1 MFLSLNTKHCFPCS
15 SVWYFSQNS
24 CTRRE
29 VKCRKIFLSSQV
41 WNREYLYKNQF
52 TWPILF
58 NFSVNTA
65 GDLCLVKTVPFCSLA
80 SLPLDFADRSQSPVH
95 DFILCCHR
103 DKQQHK
109 LTQVHCRI
117 NDSKTTLLG
126 QTQLMPTNACTTK
139 YCAEKELRRKIRAEN
154 PFLHATNV
162 LFLNTQAASSVMRC
176 TILFLPVTFK
186 VDHSKWEEKPPLT
199 QLQVSGL
206 FPLKCGFLLQRF
218 PSLKPLQELQPSV
231 LHAAKIKPLSMK
243 SPSQQ
248 TWGRSGAH
256 QGQANS
262 TNLPITHIMQHTH

>member
-109 LTQVHCRI
+109 LNQVHCRI

-206 FPLKCGFLLQRF
+206 FPLSVDFCCRDSLPLSPCKSCNPLCYMQPKSN
-218 PSLKPLQELQPSV
+218 PSVWNPQVSKHEADQELTKDRQTQPTC
-231 LHAAKIKPLSMK
+231 
-243 SPSQQ
+243 PS
-248 TWGRSGAH
+248 
-256 QGQANS
+256 
-262 TNLPITHIMQHTH
+262 HI